1 MTCARE
7 LHTFRS
13 AFLVV
18 RITSPYTDTGAAM
31 RMQDGIRICE
41 MDREAWGRFSNLPVP
56 VAARIPT
63 GRLRNLPHD
72 ARRRRSKDHAATCG
86 PPTRGEYLW
95 VHNGRNATSARPQRA
110 TYRNHGP
117 HRRLRSADRLAG
129 AAIFILQ
136 KFKKIG
142 GIVCKLIRHKAVAP
156 S

>member
-7 LHTFRS
+7 FHTFRP

-31 RMQDGIRICE
+31 RMQDGFRICE
-41 MDREAWGRFSNLPVP
+41 TDREAWGRLSNLPVP
-56 VAARIPT
+56 IAARIPT

-86 PPTRGEYLW
+86 PLTRGEYLW
-95 VHNGRNATSARPQRA
+95 VHNGRNATCARPQHAAR
-110 TYRNHGP
+110 RNHRP
-117 HRRLRSADRLAG
+117 HRRFRSADR
-129 AAIFILQ
+129 AAQDAVFISQ
-136 KFKKIG
+136 KLKKIA